1 MEDLSKHQL
10 ILLTILITFVTSIAT
25 GIMTFT
31 LLSEAPI
38 EVTQTI
44 NRVVE
49 KTIEQ
54 VAPVEVGKPEKIVT
68 TVVVNEEDRV
78 LDAISKNEKS
88 IVRLKTRGADGSDV
102 FVGLG
107 IVISNSGIVVS
118 DIRTYNPGFSYN
130 IFFHDGKTY
139 PSQNVVVDESRGLVF
154 MNVSIPKTDDRA
166 YTFYPATFGNSD
178 GLKIGQT
185 LVSISGRES
194 NAVSIGRVRQLARL
208 EDKTLKSIE
217 SDIVITRSTPGSPI
231 VNLSGEMVG
240 IEAPI
245 SEADSLYSYIPINP
259 IKSKF
264 SEALAGLSK

>member
-54 VAPVEVGKPEKIVT
+54 VTPVEVGKPEKIVT

-78 LDAISKNEKS
+78 LDAIAKNEKS
-88 IVRLKTRGADGSDV
+88 IVRLRTRGADGSEI

-107 IVISNSGIVVS
+107 MVISNSGVVVS
-118 DIRTYNPGFSYN
+118 DVRTYNPGFSYN
-130 IFFHDGKTY
+130 VFFHDGKSY
-139 PSQNVVVDESRGLVF
+139 PSQNVFVDESRGLVF
-154 MNVSIPKTDDRA
+154 MNLAIPKTDDRS
-166 YTFYPATFGNSD
+166 YVFYPATFGNSD

-185 LVSISGRES
+185 IVAISGRES
-194 NAVSIGRVRQLARL
+194 NSVSIGRVRELVRS
-208 EDKTLKSIE
+208 EDKSIKSIE
-217 SDIVITRSTPGSPI
+217 TDISLGKSVAGSPI
-231 VNLSGEMVG
+231 VNLSGEIIGMEIFSVEG
-240 IEAPI
+240 DVTYA
-245 SEADSLYSYIPINP
+245 YFPINS
-259 IKSKF
+259 IKSRF
-264 SEALAGLSK
+264 AGALAELAK